1 MAANQLT
8 NEDVYTLRPGDELI
22 IPVAGA
28 SVPIA
33 TARPVLPPTP
43 TTPPRTYTIRSGD
56 TPIAIANL
64 FGISVDVLLA
74 ANGLSREDAR
84 RLRTGQVL
92 VIPGSGQAINA
103 PPNVVNPI
111 APLTGPA
118 AIRLDA
124 PQLRSPEN
132 AAQVSCTQ
140 GNTLAWEPVSFIR
153 ASDQY
158 LMHLGFVNGLSA
170 DGRETVVWVLE
181 QIQSSS
187 NTIWQMDPSLCGL
200 APQEFGRK
208 WYWYVEVIELANG
221 ARVRISPP
229 SQSWSFSWR

>member
-1 MAANQLT
+1 
-8 NEDVYTLRPGDELI
+8 
-22 IPVAGA
+22 
-28 SVPIA
+28 
-33 TARPVLPPTP
+33 
-43 TTPPRTYTIRSGD
+43 
-56 TPIAIANL
+56 
-64 FGISVDVLLA
+64 VDALLA
-74 ANGLSREDAR
+74 ANGLSRDDAR

-92 VIPGSGQAINA
+92 VIPGSGQAINTAVNVINPVA
-103 PPNVVNPI
+103 PF
-111 APLTGPA
+111 TGPA

-132 AAQVSCTQ
+132 SSQVSCTQ

-158 LMHLGFVNGLSA
+158 LMHLGFVNGTST

-221 ARVRISPP
+221 ARVRLSSP